1 MPEQFKH
8 KVIAYHTCEFR
19 REDKNELLDKLPILS
34 SNNHSYNQWLTQGAY
49 FWTDS
54 ITYALK
60 WKSSHYAMRVISEFE
75 IEFNKQSEIFDFV
88 GNVKHIEYLFAVAK
102 EITGKEVDVCTSPM
116 TISVILE
123 YLKSNHLGSDI
134 FPFIAVKAG
143 DFPKFNYEKYFF
155 SDKDRYPILFKPML
169 RQQLCVFDM
178 NSVRFKIN
186 DLFKVDSKGE
196 RYEF

>member
-1 MPEQFKH
+1 
-8 KVIAYHTCEFR
+8 
-19 REDKNELLDKLPILS
+19 
-34 SNNHSYNQWLTQGAY
+34 
-49 FWTDS
+49 
-54 ITYALK
+54 
-60 WKSSHYAMRVISEFE
+60 MRVISEFE
-75 IEFNKQSEIFDFV
+75 IEFNKQSEIFDLV

-134 FPFIAVKAG
+134 CPFIAVKAG